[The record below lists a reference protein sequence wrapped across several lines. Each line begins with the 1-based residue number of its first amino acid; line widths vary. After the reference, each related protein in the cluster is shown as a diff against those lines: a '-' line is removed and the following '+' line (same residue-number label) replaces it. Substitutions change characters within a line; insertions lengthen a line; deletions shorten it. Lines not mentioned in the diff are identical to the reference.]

1 MEAGATKSVP
11 RTTRTRAAHL
21 GPERRRPQI
30 LDAALELFLEHG
42 YEGTS
47 MQALADRAGV
57 TKPVIYSAFES
68 KDALFRALL
77 EREEEWILGEISS
90 GFEGVDLANPEQTL
104 VDGFTAF
111 LRAVAA
117 SPGVYRLI
125 FLQEGG
131 GNAALGERIRA
142 GREAQVQAL
151 ATLTRSWLVARDGDD
166 GAEDLDQLAGLLG
179 QALVGLAEAG
189 ARLLLASPDSW
200 TPETLAAKLG
210 RLAMRGQQAL

>member
-1 MEAGATKSVP
+1 MEAGARDSVP
-11 RTTRTRAAHL
+11 RATRTRAAHL

-57 TKPVIYSAFES
+57 TKPVIYSAFDS

-77 EREEEWILGEISS
+77 EREEKWILGEISS
-90 GFEGVDLANPEQTL
+90 GFEGVDLSNPEQTL

-142 GREAQVQAL
+142 GREAQVQAM
-151 ATLTRSWLVARDGDD
+151 AMLTRSWLAEDRTD

-179 QALVGLAEAG
+179 QVLAGLAEAG
-189 ARLLLASPDSW
+189 ARLLLAHPESW
-200 TPETLAAKLG
+200 TPETLGTKLG
-210 RLAMRGQQAL
+210 RLAMRGQGAL

>member
-1 MEAGATKSVP
+1 MEAGARDSVP
-11 RTTRTRAAHL
+11 RATRTRAAHL
-21 GPERRRPQI
+21 GPARRRPQI

-47 MQALADRAGV
+47 MQAVADHAGV

-77 EREEEWILGEISS
+77 EREEEEILDEISS
-90 GFEGVDLANPEQTL
+90 GFEGIDLANPEQTL

-142 GREAQVQAL
+142 GREAQAQAL
-151 ATLTRSWLVARDGDD
+151 ATLVRSWLVERDGGEDD
-166 GAEDLDQLAGLLG
+166 EDLDQLAGLLG

-189 ARLLLASPDSW
+189 ARLLLASPEAW
-200 TPETLAAKLG
+200 NPETLGAKLG
-210 RLAMRGQQAL
+210 RLAMRGQEAL

>member
-1 MEAGATKSVP
+1 
-11 RTTRTRAAHL
+11 
-21 GPERRRPQI
+21 
-30 LDAALELFLEHG
+30 
-42 YEGTS
+42 

-57 TKPVIYSAFES
+57 TKPVIYSAFDS

-77 EREEEWILGEISS
+77 DREEHWILGEISS
-90 GFEGVDLANPEQTL
+90 GFEGIDLSNPEETI

-151 ATLTRSWLVARDGDD
+151 ATLTRSWLTEAGGRDD
-166 GAEDLDQLAGLLG
+166 AEDLDKLAGLLG
-179 QALVGLAEAG
+179 QVLVGLAESG
-189 ARLLLASPDSW
+189 ARMLLASPDAW
-200 TPETLAAKLG
+200 TPETLGAKLG
-210 RLAMRGQQAL
+210 RLAMRGQEAL

>member
-1 MEAGATKSVP
+1 
-11 RTTRTRAAHL
+11 
-21 GPERRRPQI
+21 
-30 LDAALELFLEHG
+30 
-42 YEGTS
+42 
-47 MQALADRAGV
+47 MQAVADHAGV

-77 EREEEWILGEISS
+77 DREEQGILGEISS
-90 GFEGVDLANPEQTL
+90 GFEGIDLSKPEDTL

-142 GREAQVQAL
+142 GREAQAQAL
-151 ATLTRSWLVARDGDD
+151 ATLARSWLVERDGGEDD
-166 GAEDLDQLAGLLG
+166 EDLDQLAGLLG
-179 QALVGLAEAG
+179 EALVGLAEAG
-189 ARLLLASPDSW
+189 ASLLLASPEAW
-200 TPETLAAKLG
+200 NPETLGAKLG
-210 RLAMRGQQAL
+210 RLAMRGQEAL

>member
-1 MEAGATKSVP
+1 MEAGARDSVP
-11 RTTRTRAAHL
+11 RATRTRAAHL
-21 GPERRRPQI
+21 GPARRRPQI

-47 MQALADRAGV
+47 MQAVADRAGV

-77 EREEEWILGEISS
+77 EREEEEILDEISS
-90 GFEGVDLANPEQTL
+90 GFEGIDLANPEQTL
-104 VDGFTAF
+104 VDGFTGF

-142 GREAQVQAL
+142 GREAQAQAL
-151 ATLTRSWLVARDGDD
+151 ATLARSWLVERDG
-166 GAEDLDQLAGLLG
+166 GETPRTSINSPACSARPWSGLPRPAPGCSSPAPKLG
-179 QALVGLAEAG
+179 H
-189 ARLLLASPDSW
+189 
-200 TPETLAAKLG
+200 PETLGAKLG
-210 RLAMRGQQAL
+210 RLAMRGQEAL